1 MPSRVAIS
9 SYFSYLVRFIDFGSL
24 PCFIALSELASTEAR
39 RKVLRQG
46 YAQYVKLYS
55 KDLES
60 PGPYLRARVTK
71 DLDEKLEAY
80 LTIKEQGNF
89 ITIKFPT
96 SQFVLSLVKI
106 EQLLTLT

>member
-39 RKVLRQG
+39 RKALRQG
-46 YAQYVKLYS
+46 YAQYVKLYA

-80 LTIKEQGNF
+80 LAVNEKGSF

-96 SQFVLSLVKI
+96 SQFVLSAV
-106 EQLLTLT
+106 EVERLLTPT

>member
-9 SYFSYLVRFIDFGSL
+9 SYFLYLVRFIDFGSL

-39 RKVLRQG
+39 RKILRQG

-80 LTIKEQGNF
+80 LTIGESGGF
-89 ITIKFPT
+89 VTIKFPT
-96 SQFVLSLVKI
+96 SEFILSVVAP
-106 EQLLTLT
+106 EQLSIPS